1 MKCIKAIKATKHTE
15 VGEIRR
21 VDNEEADLK
30 VGSGLWKFIPKVEWK
45 EATRKKVESV
55 RETNPANVE
64 GTKEFN
70 EANSQTIAQKQLNKK
85 KKSK

>member
-1 MKCIKAIKATKHTE
+1 MKCIKAIKGTKHTE

-30 VGSGLWKFIPKVEWK
+30 VGSGYWKFIPKVEWK
-45 EATRKKVESV
+45 EATRKPVEQPK
-55 RETNPANVE
+55 EEIVE
-64 GTKEFN
+64 NG
-70 EANSQTIAQKQLNKK
+70 QTIAQKQLNKK

>member
-1 MKCIKAIKATKHTE
+1 MKCIKAIKGTKHTE

-21 VDNEEADLK
+21 VDNVEADLK

-45 EATRKKVESV
+45 EATRKQVEQPK
-55 RETNPANVE
+55 EEIVE
-64 GTKEFN
+64 NG
-70 EANSQTIAQKQLNKK
+70 QTIAQKQLNKK

>member
-1 MKCIKAIKATKHTE
+1 MKCIKAIKGTKHTE

-21 VDNEEADLK
+21 VDNAEADLK

-45 EATRKKVESV
+45 EATRKPVEKPK
-55 RETNPANVE
+55 EEIVE
-64 GTKEFN
+64 NG
-70 EANSQTIAQKQLNKK
+70 QTIAQKQLNKK

>member
-1 MKCIKAIKATKHTE
+1 MKCIKAIKGTKHTE

-21 VDNEEADLK
+21 VDNEEANLK
-30 VGSGLWKFIPKVEWK
+30 VDSGYWKFIPKVEWK

>member
-21 VDNEEADLK
+21 VDNVEADLK

-45 EATRKKVESV
+45 AATRKQVEQ
-55 RETNPANVE
+55 P
-64 GTKEFN
+64 KEEIIEN
-70 EANSQTIAQKQLNKK
+70 GQTIAQKQLNKK